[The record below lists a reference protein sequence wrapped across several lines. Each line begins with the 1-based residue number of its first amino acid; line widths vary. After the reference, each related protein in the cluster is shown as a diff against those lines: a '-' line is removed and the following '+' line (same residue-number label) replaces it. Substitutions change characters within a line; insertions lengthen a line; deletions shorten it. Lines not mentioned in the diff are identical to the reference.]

1 MIQII
6 QQTIKYQNM
15 KQFIYSLAVAT
26 TLLSTVSCDD
36 NEIIDTPIPDSQK
49 EMISFSL
56 SDGTSQ
62 TRAGFTGGETRIIA
76 RMQSD
81 EKDGT
86 GVKYTKCVLKAYK
99 DETGGTN
106 DFSNVEY
113 MTTGE
118 TRYWDDAFGRKGQ
131 ISVYAVAIPNSTV
144 TTKLTEDLI
153 TGESTWTTEATPNNT
168 IAWSVSTDQ
177 SGNPLA
183 SEDLVYS
190 KNIQENGKDGCYK
203 WDYRNNNYPD
213 LTGATTHENG
223 CLVFTQATGAAESDA
238 GHFDKGHL
246 VFNHSLSRLTIT
258 LQEGAGFDGN
268 NTNAT
273 DFKFNSGNITLL
285 NMNTSG
291 TLDIREGTWA
301 SINPTNISKMAT
313 TSTTGG
319 ANGTYAAQMLPGYK
333 FYGTGANATK
343 NVMQYVIDNNTYYVT
358 QKQIYDALNVT
369 ENTSG
374 AENAKVKVE
383 NDGTDSYIEMK
394 QGKNYVLTIKVDKT
408 GISSITATLANWV
421 EVTGSTSVNNAHL
434 TFTMTASGS
443 ACNEEI
449 DLYRLGDNNPN
460 YDADNFDF
468 SYQGTNWF
476 GDYKTDANCK
486 TTLLQTNK
494 LGEGQW
500 STSWYFESNKTY
512 YHFRTVNKDT
522 EIKGNTD
529 NTKDYFEISGGV
541 TASTDPHWGAP
552 MQTATDGTA
561 YLKYDETNGY
571 EKFLMPAIGATES
584 KIAIQEIHMMS
595 NINVIL
601 KTKDD
606 GGKVMLKDGDNTT
619 KVTITRLATSGTVEM
634 GRGVVTPVDFYTGQ
648 HDMTVPSTYYKT
660 DEIETEPYTFTVV
673 PQSLSRNFNSTS
685 DEDYV
690 GLFIQTPDNNQ
701 YYVVKKLS
709 QIIAFTVDDQRN
721 QIQGQAITRWYPGH
735 SYTYTITI
743 SKKGIEA
750 ITCTV
755 ADWVNVTGKDI
766 NIDLE
771 S

>member
-1 MIQII
+1 
-6 QQTIKYQNM
+6 M

-26 TLLSTVSCDD
+26 TLLITVSCDD

-62 TRAGFTGGETRIIA
+62 TRAGFTKGETRIIA

-86 GVKYTKCVLKAYK
+86 GVKYTRCVLKAEK
-99 DETGGTN
+99 DPTGGT
-106 DFSNVEY
+106 DDYSNVGY
-113 MTTGE
+113 MTDGE
-118 TRYWDDAFGRKGQ
+118 KRYWDDAFGRKGQ
-131 ISVYAVAIPNSTV
+131 ISVYAVAIPNSTE
-144 TTKLTEDLI
+144 TTTLAENLI
-153 TGESTWTTEATPNNT
+153 TGGNTWASEATPNNT

-183 SEDLVYS
+183 KEDLVYS

-203 WDYRNNNYPD
+203 WDYTNNKYPD
-213 LTGATTHENG
+213 LTGATNHENG
-223 CLVFTQATGAAESDA
+223 RLVFTLASGAAESDA

-246 VFNHSLSRLTIT
+246 VFNHSLSRLTVT
-258 LQEGAGFDGN
+258 LQEGAGFDGTK
-268 NTNAT
+268 TNDN

-301 SINPTNISKMAT
+301 SITPTNISKMAT

-343 NVMQYVIDNNTYYVT
+343 NVMQYVIDDNTYYVT

-369 ENTSG
+369 ANTSG
-374 AENAKVKVE
+374 ENAKVEVE

-434 TFTMTASGS
+434 TFTMSASGS
-443 ACNEEI
+443 ACNRNI
-449 DLYRLGDNNPN
+449 DLYRLGDNNQN
-460 YDADNFDF
+460 YDADIFDF

-512 YHFRTVNKDT
+512 YHFRTVNQGTTIKDNDT
-522 EIKGNTD
+522 N
-529 NTKDYFEISGGV
+529 NNDYFEIYGGE
-541 TASTDPHWGAP
+541 TANTDPHWGAP
-552 MQTATDGTA
+552 MKGSGTSG
-561 YLKYDETNGY
+561 YLKYEVDKGY
-571 EKFLMPAIGATES
+571 ENFLLPAIGATES
-584 KIAIQEIHMMS
+584 TIAIQEIHMMS

-619 KVTITRLATSGTVEM
+619 KVTITRLAISGTVEM
-634 GRGVVTPVDFYTGQ
+634 GRGVVTPADSYTGQ
-648 HDMTVPSTYYKT
+648 HEMTVPSTYYKT

-673 PQSLSRNFNSTS
+673 PQSLSRNFSSTS
-685 DEDYV
+685 DDDYV

-709 QIIAFTVDDQRN
+709 EIIASTVDDQRN
-721 QIQGQAITRWYPGH
+721 QTQGQAITRWYPGH

-755 ADWVNVTGKDI
+755 ADWINVTGKDI

>member
-1 MIQII
+1 
-6 QQTIKYQNM
+6 M
-15 KQFIYSLAVAT
+15 KQFIYLAVASI
-26 TLLSTVSCDD
+26 LLTTVSCDD

-81 EKDGT
+81 EKDGS
-86 GVKYTKCVLKAYK
+86 GVKYTKCVLKADK
-99 DETGGTN
+99 DANGGEN
-106 DFSNVEY
+106 DYSTVGY
-113 MTTGE
+113 MTNNE

-144 TTKLTEDLI
+144 TTKLAENLI
-153 TGESTWTTEATPNNT
+153 TGESTWTSEATPNNT
-168 IAWSVSTDQ
+168 IVWSVSTDQ

-183 SEDLVYS
+183 EEDLAYS
-190 KNIQENGKDGCYK
+190 NNIKDGGKDGRYT
-203 WDYRNNNYPD
+203 WDYTNNKYPD
-213 LTGATTHENG
+213 ATGATTHAYG
-223 CLVFTQATGAAESDA
+223 RLIFTQASGALESDA

-258 LQEGAGFDGN
+258 LQEGEGFDGT
-268 NTNAT
+268 NTNDN

-291 TLDIREGTWA
+291 TLDIKEGTWG
-301 SINPTNISKMAT
+301 SVSSSNITMMAT

-343 NVMQYVIDNNTYYVT
+343 NVMQYVIDDNTYYVT
-358 QKQIYDALNVT
+358 QKKIYDALNQT
-369 ENTSG
+369 ANTSG
-374 AENAKVKVE
+374 ENAKVQVE

-434 TFTMTASGS
+434 TFSMTASGS
-443 ACNEEI
+443 ACDKDI

-460 YDADNFDF
+460 YDADIFDF
-468 SYQGTNWF
+468 SYQGKNWF
-476 GDYKTDANCK
+476 GDYKTDANSK
-486 TTLLQTNK
+486 TTLRQTNK

-500 STSWYFESNKTY
+500 STSWHFESNKTY

-529 NTKDYFEISGGV
+529 NTNDYFEISGGV
-541 TASTDPHWGAP
+541 TDSTDPHWGAP
-552 MQTATDGTA
+552 MQTVTDGTI
-561 YLKYDETNGY
+561 YLKYDVTNGY
-571 EKFLMPAIGATES
+571 EKFLRPAIGATES
-584 KIAIQEIHMMS
+584 TIAIQEIHMMS

-601 KTKDD
+601 QTPND
-606 GGKVMLKDGDNTT
+606 GGKVTLKDGDNKTT
-619 KVTITRLATSGTVEM
+619 IKITRLATSGQVEM
-634 GRGVVTPVDFYTGQ
+634 GRGVITPSETVTGEHT
-648 HDMTVPSTYYKT
+648 MTVPSVYYSSDGLITNKYTY
-660 DEIETEPYTFTVV
+660 TVV
-673 PQSLSRNFNSTS
+673 PQSLSRNFSSTS

-709 QIIAFTVDDQRN
+709 EIIASDVSDERN
-721 QIQGQAITRWYPGH
+721 QTKNSKITRWYPGH
-735 SYTYTITI
+735 NYTYTITI
-743 SKKGIEA
+743 SKKGIEN

-755 ADWVNVTGKDI
+755 ADWVKVTGEDI
-766 NIDLE
+766 DIDLE
-771 S
+771 D

>member
-1 MIQII
+1 
-6 QQTIKYQNM
+6 M
-15 KQFIYSLAVAT
+15 KQFIYLAVASI
-26 TLLSTVSCDD
+26 LLTTVSCDD

-81 EKDGT
+81 EKDGS
-86 GVKYTKCVLKAYK
+86 GVKYTKCVLKADK
-99 DETGGTN
+99 DANGGEN
-106 DFSNVEY
+106 DYSTVGY
-113 MTTGE
+113 MTNNE

-144 TTKLTEDLI
+144 TTKLAENLI
-153 TGESTWTTEATPNNT
+153 TGESTWTSEATPNNT
-168 IAWSVSTDQ
+168 IVWSVSTDQ

-183 SEDLVYS
+183 EEDLAYS
-190 KNIQENGKDGCYK
+190 NNIKDGGKDGRYT
-203 WDYRNNNYPD
+203 WDYTNNKYPD
-213 LTGATTHENG
+213 ATGATTHAVG
-223 CLVFTQATGAAESDA
+223 RLIFTQASGALESDA

-258 LQEGAGFDGN
+258 LQEGEGFDGT
-268 NTNAT
+268 NTNDN

-291 TLDIREGTWA
+291 TLDIKEGTWG
-301 SINPTNISKMAT
+301 SVSSSNITMMAT

-343 NVMQYVIDNNTYYVT
+343 NVMQYVIDDNTYYVT
-358 QKQIYDALNVT
+358 QKKIYDALNQT
-369 ENTSG
+369 ANTSG
-374 AENAKVKVE
+374 ENAKVQVE

-434 TFTMTASGS
+434 TFSMTASGS
-443 ACNEEI
+443 ACDKDI

-460 YDADNFDF
+460 YDADIFDF
-468 SYQGTNWF
+468 SYQGKNWF
-476 GDYKTDANCK
+476 GDYKTDANSK
-486 TTLLQTNK
+486 TTLRQTNK

-500 STSWYFESNKTY
+500 STSWHFESNKTY

-529 NTKDYFEISGGV
+529 NTNDYFEISGGV
-541 TASTDPHWGAP
+541 TDSTDPHWGAP
-552 MQTATDGTA
+552 MQTVTDGTI
-561 YLKYDETNGY
+561 YLKYDVTNGY
-571 EKFLMPAIGATES
+571 EKFLRPAIGATES
-584 KIAIQEIHMMS
+584 TIAIQEIHMMS

-601 KTKDD
+601 QTPND
-606 GGKVMLKDGDNTT
+606 GGKVTLKDGDNKTT
-619 KVTITRLATSGTVEM
+619 IKITRLATSGQVEM
-634 GRGVVTPVDFYTGQ
+634 GRGVITPSETVTGEHT
-648 HDMTVPSTYYKT
+648 MTVPSVYYSSDGLITNKYTY
-660 DEIETEPYTFTVV
+660 TVV
-673 PQSLSRNFNSTS
+673 PQSLSRNFSSTS

-709 QIIAFTVDDQRN
+709 EIIASDVSDERN
-721 QIQGQAITRWYPGH
+721 QTKNSKITRWYPGH
-735 SYTYTITI
+735 NYTYTITI
-743 SKKGIEA
+743 SKKGIEN

-755 ADWVNVTGKDI
+755 ADWVKVTGEDI
-766 NIDLE
+766 DIDLE
-771 S
+771 D

>member
-56 SDGTSQ
+56 SDGSSQ

-81 EKDGT
+81 EKGGS

-203 WDYRNNNYPD
+203 WDYKNNNYPD
-213 LTGATTHENG
+213 LTGAITHENG
-223 CLVFTQATGAAESDA
+223 RLVFTQATGATESDA

-291 TLDIREGTWA
+291 TLDIKEGTWA
-301 SINPTNISKMAT
+301 SITPTNISKMAT

-333 FYGTGANATK
+333 FYEDGTA
-343 NVMQYVIDNNTYYVT
+343 NVMQYLIDNNTYYVT
-358 QKQIYDALNVT
+358 QKQIYQALNIAANT
-369 ENTSG
+369 EGTNPS
-374 AENAKVKVE
+374 VKVE
-383 NDGTDSYIEMK
+383 TDAESKKYIEMK
-394 QGKNYVLTIKVDKT
+394 QGKNYVLTIIVDKT

-434 TFTMTASGS
+434 TFTMSASGS
-443 ACNEEI
+443 ACNWDI

-468 SYQGTNWF
+468 SYQGKNWF
-476 GDYKTDANCK
+476 GDYSTEAACK
-486 TTLLQTNK
+486 TTLLQSAK
-494 LGEGQW
+494 SDGKW

-552 MQTATDGTA
+552 MQTATDGTL

-601 KTKDD
+601 KTPND
-606 GGKVMLKDGDNTT
+606 GGKVTLKEGDTKTT
-619 KVTITRLATSGTVEM
+619 IKITRLATSGQVEM
-634 GRGVVTPVDFYTGQ
+634 GRGVVTPSATVTGE
-648 HDMTVPSTYYKT
+648 HTMTVPSDYYSSEGLITNKYTY
-660 DEIETEPYTFTVV
+660 TVV

-685 DEDYV
+685 DDDYV

-709 QIIAFTVDDQRN
+709 DIIASEVSDERN
-721 QIQGQAITRWYPGH
+721 QTKNDKITRWYPGH

-755 ADWVNVTGKDI
+755 ADWVNVTGEDI
-766 NIDLE
+766 DIDLE
-771 S
+771 D

>member
-1 MIQII
+1 
-6 QQTIKYQNM
+6 M
-15 KQFIYSLAVAT
+15 KQFIYLAVASI
-26 TLLSTVSCDD
+26 LLTTVSCDD

-81 EKDGT
+81 EKDGS
-86 GVKYTKCVLKAYK
+86 GVKYTKCVLKADK
-99 DETGGTN
+99 DANGGEN
-106 DFSNVEY
+106 DYSTVGY
-113 MTTGE
+113 MTNNE

-144 TTKLTEDLI
+144 TTKLAENLI
-153 TGESTWTTEATPNNT
+153 TGESTWTSEATPNNT
-168 IAWSVSTDQ
+168 IVWSVSTDQ

-183 SEDLVYS
+183 EEDLAYS
-190 KNIQENGKDGCYK
+190 NNIKDGGKDGRYT
-203 WDYRNNNYPD
+203 WDYTNNKYPD
-213 LTGATTHENG
+213 ATGATTHADG
-223 CLVFTQATGAAESDA
+223 RLIFTQASGALESDA

-258 LQEGAGFDGN
+258 LQEGEGFDGT
-268 NTNAT
+268 NTNDN

-291 TLDIREGTWA
+291 TLDIKEGTWG
-301 SINPTNISKMAT
+301 SVSSSNITMMAT

-333 FYGTGANATK
+333 FYGTGTNASN
-343 NVMQYVIDNNTYYVT
+343 NVMQYVIDDNTYNVT

-369 ENTSG
+369 DNTSG
-374 AENAKVKVE
+374 TDPLVKVE
-383 NDGTDSYIEMK
+383 IDGTNCYIEMK

-408 GISSITATLANWV
+408 CISSITATLANWV
-421 EVTGSTSVNNAHL
+421 DVTGSTSVNNAHL
-434 TFTMTASGS
+434 TFSMAALGS
-443 ACNEEI
+443 ACDKDI

-460 YDADNFDF
+460 FDANNYDF
-468 SYQGTNWF
+468 SYQGKNWF
-476 GDYKTDANCK
+476 GDYKSDANSK

-494 LGEGQW
+494 SGEGQW

-522 EIKGNTD
+522 EIKGNSD
-529 NTKDYFEISGGV
+529 NSTKDYFEISGGE

-552 MQTATDGTA
+552 MQNATDGTK

-571 EKFLMPAIGATES
+571 EKFLMPAIGATENT
-584 KIAIQEIHMMS
+584 IAIQEIHMMS

-601 KTKDD
+601 QTPND
-606 GGKVMLKDGDNTT
+606 GGKVTLKDGETKTT
-619 KVTITRLATSGTVEM
+619 IKITRLATSGHVEM
-634 GRGVVTPVDFYTGQ
+634 GRGVVTPSETVTGE
-648 HDMTVPSTYYKT
+648 HTMTVPSDYYSSDGLITNKYTY
-660 DEIETEPYTFTVV
+660 TVV
-673 PQSLSRNFNSTS
+673 PQSLSRNFSSTS
-685 DEDYV
+685 DDDYV

-709 QIIAFTVDDQRN
+709 EIIASDVNDERN
-721 QIQGQAITRWYPGH
+721 QTKNEKITRWYPGH
-735 SYTYTITI
+735 NYTYTITI
-743 SKKGIEA
+743 SKKGIEN

-755 ADWVNVTGKDI
+755 ADWVNVTGENI

-771 S
+771 D

>member
-1 MIQII
+1 
-6 QQTIKYQNM
+6 M

-56 SDGTSQ
+56 SDGSSQ

-81 EKDGT
+81 EKDGS
-86 GVKYTKCVLKAYK
+86 GVKYTKCVLKAEQ
-99 DETGGTN
+99 DANGGTN
-106 DFSNVEY
+106 DYSNVGY

-131 ISVYAVAIPNSTV
+131 ISVYAVAIPNSTA
-144 TTKLTEDLI
+144 TTKLAETLI
-153 TGESTWTTEATPNNT
+153 TGGTTWASEATPTNT

-183 SEDLVYS
+183 AEDLVYS
-190 KNIQENGKDGCYK
+190 NNIQENGKDGRYK
-203 WDYRNNNYPD
+203 WDYTNNKYPD
-213 LTGATTHENG
+213 LTGATSHSNG
-223 CLVFTQATGAAESDA
+223 RLIFTQATGALESDA

-258 LQEGAGFDGN
+258 LQEGTGFDGTQ
-268 NTNAT
+268 TNDN

-291 TLDIREGTWA
+291 TLDIKEGTWGTV
-301 SINPTNISKMAT
+301 SSNNITQMAT
-313 TSTTGG
+313 TNTTGG

-343 NVMQYVIDNNTYYVT
+343 NVMQYVIDDNTYYVT

-374 AENAKVKVE
+374 AENAKVKVVSDASG
-383 NDGTDSYIEMK
+383 NYIEMK

-408 GISSITATLANWV
+408 GISSITATLAAWV

-443 ACNEEI
+443 ACDKDI
-449 DLYRLGDNNPN
+449 DLYRLGDDNPN
-460 YDADNFDF
+460 YDANNYDF
-468 SYQGTNWF
+468 SYKGENWF
-476 GDYKTDANCK
+476 GNYSTDAANK
-486 TTLLQTNK
+486 TTLSQTEK
-494 LGEGQW
+494 SDGKW

-512 YHFRTVNKDT
+512 YHFRTVNQGTTIKD
-522 EIKGNTD
+522 ND
-529 NTKDYFEISGGV
+529 NNNKDYFEISGGV
-541 TASTDPHWGAP
+541 TATTDPHWGAP
-552 MQTATDGTA
+552 MKGSGTSG
-561 YLKYDETNGY
+561 YLKYEVDKGY
-571 EKFLMPAIGATES
+571 ENFLLPAIGATES
-584 KIAIQEIHMMS
+584 TIAIQEIHMMS

-601 KTKDD
+601 KTPND
-606 GGKVMLKDGDNTT
+606 GGKVTLKEGDTETT
-619 KVTITRLATSGTVEM
+619 IKITRLATSGQVEM
-634 GRGVVTPVDFYTGQ
+634 GRGVVTPSSPFTGE
-648 HDMTVPSTYYKT
+648 HTMTVPSDYYSSEGLITNKYTY
-660 DEIETEPYTFTVV
+660 TVV
-673 PQSLSRNFNSTS
+673 PQSLSRDFNSTS

-690 GLFIQTPDNNQ
+690 GLFIQTPDHNQ

-709 QIIAFTVDDQRN
+709 DIIASEVSDERN
-721 QIQGQAITRWYPGH
+721 QTKNDKITRWYPGH

-755 ADWVNVTGKDI
+755 ADWVKVTGENID
-766 NIDLE
+766 IDLE
-771 S
+771 D